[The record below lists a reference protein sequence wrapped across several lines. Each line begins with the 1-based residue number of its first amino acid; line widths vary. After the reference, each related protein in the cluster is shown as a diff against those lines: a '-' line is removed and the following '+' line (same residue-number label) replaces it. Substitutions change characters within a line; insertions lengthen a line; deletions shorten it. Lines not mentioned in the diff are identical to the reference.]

1 MYIKITLILLFNR
14 LEARGKISQ
23 TLRDNNI
30 DSPGPNRKRPTFD
43 LWGITSSF
51 VNSLI
56 ASLKGWGTPA
66 KPTLFGP
73 LRNCLYP
80 KIFRSSNVMKATLIR
95 TGITRIK

>member
-1 MYIKITLILLFNR
+1 MTLILLFNR
-14 LEARGKISQ
+14 LEASGKISQ

-56 ASLKGWGTPA
+56 ASLKG
-66 KPTLFGP
+66 
-73 LRNCLYP
+73 
-80 KIFRSSNVMKATLIR
+80 
-95 TGITRIK
+95 